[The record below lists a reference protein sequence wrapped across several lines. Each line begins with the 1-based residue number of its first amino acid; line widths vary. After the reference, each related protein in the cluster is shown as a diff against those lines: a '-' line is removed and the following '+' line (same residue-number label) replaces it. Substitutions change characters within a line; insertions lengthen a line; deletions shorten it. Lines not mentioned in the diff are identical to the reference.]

1 MKQERNVGM
10 PLLEAPRPPVEERS
24 LSQEG
29 SILKNTAFMSLWWSQ
44 VLSQLADRIIFVV
57 FVAYITHLYGGDERF
72 TSYLYVAFTI
82 PAILLT
88 AVAGVFVDR
97 WPRRLTLVV
106 INVMRGLLVFA
117 LPQMAKAGLVYLYV
131 LAFLLSSITQFFVP
145 AESATIPTIVPKS
158 QLLSANSLFTTT
170 MMASVIVGFALG
182 DPLIEWFGLEQ
193 VHWALSLLFMGAGLC
208 LFGLR
213 IDTNVALPERVD
225 PTKPRTMRESVD
237 RFKSELKEGFAYIR
251 EHSAVWHAMAK
262 LALLFSAVVA
272 MCILSITFSKNFLY
286 VDASVASR
294 KFAYIVAS
302 SGIGMAFG
310 AMLVSTALKRVP
322 APLTVYSGMLLLT
335 FGLVGMAFVPQCF
348 TDLASSFATLTMPNG
363 LAPLALTDRM
373 AWTYFASIVMGV
385 GAALVAIPLQAFL
398 HDCIPEAIRGK
409 VLGVQFTLLSTSSTL
424 PALIAGLSAHFMGVQ
439 AMMLCLA
446 LPFALWG
453 GYGLYLVIVKK
464 MRSF

>member
-1 MKQERNVGM
+1 M
-10 PLLEAPRPPVEERS
+10 PLLEAPSPTLEEAS
-24 LSQEG
+24 LNQDG
-29 SILKNTAFMSLWWSQ
+29 SILKNASFMSLWWSQ

-97 WPRRLTLVV
+97 WPRRTTLVA
-106 INVMRGLLVFA
+106 INVIRGILVFA
-117 LPQMAKAGLVYLYV
+117 LPEMAAAGLAYLYV
-131 LAFLLSSITQFFVP
+131 LAFLLSSVTQFFVP

-182 DPLIEWFGLEQ
+182 DPLIELLSLEE
-193 VHWALSLLFMGAGLC
+193 VHWALSLLFIGAAVC

-213 IDTNVALPERVD
+213 IDKNVAVPDRVD
-225 PTKPRTMRESVD
+225 PTKPRTMRESLN

-251 EHSAVWHAMAK
+251 QHTAVWHAMAK

-286 VDASVASR
+286 VDPTIAAR

-302 SGIGMAFG
+302 SGIGMAVG
-310 AMLVSTALKRVP
+310 AMLVSTVLKRLP
-322 APLTVYSGMLLLT
+322 APFTVYSGMLLLML
-335 FGLVGMAFVPQCF
+335 GLLGMAGVPLIF
-348 TDLASSFATLTMPNG
+348 PDLGTLFASIPMPSG
-363 LAPLALTDRM
+363 TPPLVLSDRM
-373 AWTYFASIVMGV
+373 AWTYIASIVMGL
-385 GAALVAIPLQAFL
+385 GAAAVAIPLQAFL
-398 HDCIPEAIRGK
+398 HDRIPEAIRGK
-409 VLGVQFTLLSTSSTL
+409 VLGVQFTMLSTSSTL
-424 PALIAGLSAHFMGVQ
+424 PALIAGLSSHFMGVQ
-439 AMMLCLA
+439 AMMLWLA

-453 GYGLYLVIVKK
+453 GYGLYLMLFKK
-464 MRSF
+464 MRAF

>member
-1 MKQERNVGM
+1 M
-10 PLLEAPRPPVEERS
+10 PLLEAPRPPVEEIS

-29 SILKNTAFMSLWWSQ
+29 SILKNASFMSLWWSQ

-117 LPQMAKAGLVYLYV
+117 LPQMAEAGLAYLYV

-193 VHWALSLLFMGAGLC
+193 VHWALSLLFMGAAAC
-208 LFGLR
+208 LVGLR
-213 IDTNVALPERVD
+213 LDPHKALIERVES
-225 PTKPRTMRESVD
+225 TKPRTFSESMQ
-237 RFKSELKEGFAYIR
+237 RFSAELREGFSYIR

-302 SGIGMAFG
+302 SGLGMALG
-310 AMLVSTALKRVP
+310 AMLVTTALKRVP

-348 TDLASSFATLTMPNG
+348 TDLASSFATFTMPNG

-385 GAALVAIPLQAFL
+385 GAATVAIPLQAFL

-409 VLGVQFTLLSTSSTL
+409 VLGVQFTMLSTSSTL
-424 PALIAGLSAHFMGVQ
+424 PALIAGLSSHFMGVQ

-453 GYGLYLVIVKK
+453 GYGFYLILFKK
-464 MRSF
+464 MRAF

>member
-1 MKQERNVGM
+1 M
-10 PLLEAPRPPVEERS
+10 PLLEAPRPPVEEIS

-29 SILKNTAFMSLWWSQ
+29 SILKNASFMSLWWSQ

-117 LPQMAKAGLVYLYV
+117 LPQMAEAGLAYLYV

-193 VHWALSLLFMGAGLC
+193 VHWALSLLFMGAAAC
-208 LFGLR
+208 LVGLR
-213 IDTNVALPERVD
+213 LDPHKALIERVES
-225 PTKPRTMRESVD
+225 TKPRTFSESMQ
-237 RFKSELKEGFAYIR
+237 RFSAELREGFSYIR

-302 SGIGMAFG
+302 SGLGMALG
-310 AMLVSTALKRVP
+310 AMLVTTALKRVP

-385 GAALVAIPLQAFL
+385 GAATVAIPLQAFL

-409 VLGVQFTLLSTSSTL
+409 VLGVQFTMLSTSSTL
-424 PALIAGLSAHFMGVQ
+424 PALIAGLSSHFMGVQ

-453 GYGLYLVIVKK
+453 GYGFYLILFKK
-464 MRSF
+464 MRAF

>member
-1 MKQERNVGM
+1 M
-10 PLLEAPRPPVEERS
+10 PLLEAPRPPVEEIS

-29 SILKNTAFMSLWWSQ
+29 SILKNASFMSLWWSQ

-117 LPQMAKAGLVYLYV
+117 LPQMAEAGLAYLYV

-193 VHWALSLLFMGAGLC
+193 VHWALSLLFMGAAAC
-208 LFGLR
+208 LVGLR
-213 IDTNVALPERVD
+213 LDPHKALIERVES
-225 PTKPRTMRESVD
+225 TKPRTFSESMQ
-237 RFKSELKEGFAYIR
+237 RFSAELREGFSYIR

-272 MCILSITFSKNFLY
+272 MCILSITFAKNFLY

-302 SGIGMAFG
+302 SGLGMALG
-310 AMLVSTALKRVP
+310 AMLVTTALKRVP

-348 TDLASSFATLTMPNG
+348 TDLASSFATFTMPNG

-385 GAALVAIPLQAFL
+385 GAATVAIPLQAFL

-453 GYGLYLVIVKK
+453 GYGFYLILFKK
-464 MRSF
+464 MRAF

>member
-1 MKQERNVGM
+1 
-10 PLLEAPRPPVEERS
+10 
-24 LSQEG
+24 
-29 SILKNTAFMSLWWSQ
+29 
-44 VLSQLADRIIFVV
+44 
-57 FVAYITHLYGGDERF
+57 
-72 TSYLYVAFTI
+72 
-82 PAILLT
+82 
-88 AVAGVFVDR
+88 
-97 WPRRLTLVV
+97 
-106 INVMRGLLVFA
+106 
-117 LPQMAKAGLVYLYV
+117 
-131 LAFLLSSITQFFVP
+131 
-145 AESATIPTIVPKS
+145 
-158 QLLSANSLFTTT
+158 
-170 MMASVIVGFALG
+170 
-182 DPLIEWFGLEQ
+182 
-193 VHWALSLLFMGAGLC
+193 
-208 LFGLR
+208 
-213 IDTNVALPERVD
+213 
-225 PTKPRTMRESVD
+225 
-237 RFKSELKEGFAYIR
+237 
-251 EHSAVWHAMAK
+251 MAK

-286 VDASVASR
+286 VDASIAAR

-302 SGIGMAFG
+302 SGLGMAFG